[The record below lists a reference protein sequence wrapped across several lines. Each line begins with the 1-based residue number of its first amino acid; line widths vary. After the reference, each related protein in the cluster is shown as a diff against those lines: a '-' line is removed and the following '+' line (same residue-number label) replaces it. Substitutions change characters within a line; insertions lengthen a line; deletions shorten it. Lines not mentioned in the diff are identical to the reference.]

1 MVKCNKCGELKEN
14 NDYSTYY
21 HSTQKKQRTRKIC
34 KSCFNNQKVEYRL
47 RKKINIQ
54 MKEVPIKEI
63 IVPPVEDLTPQIEYK
78 VCAKCKKL
86 KPTYEYYAANRGR
99 YPGAIMAACK
109 ICHNSVKKKLYK
121 EKIENNG
128 GGLVVPR
135 FPNTYG
141 DELQKTNTFL
151 IMEAL
156 GWVFNDNGVWSK
168 EGIKDKDK
176 VWEFKQRPDYVKY
189 TGNNRPI
196 EYPKIRHKAYAR
208 IEEINDL
215 LQQGYPLRYVCK
227 EFGVA
232 KQTLHKMLN
241 EYGKEESNS

>member
-1 MVKCNKCGELKEN
+1 MIICSKCNELKEDN
-14 NDYSTYY
+14 NYSTYY

-47 RKKINIQ
+47 RKKISTQ
-54 MKEVPIKEI
+54 MIEE
-63 IVPPVEDLTPQIEYK
+63 PVEDITIEYK
-78 VCAKCKKL
+78 ECAKCKKL
-86 KPTYEYYAANRGR
+86 KPTSEYYAANRGR
-99 YPGAIMAACK
+99 YPGVIMSACK

-128 GGLVVPR
+128 GSFVVPR
-135 FPNTYG
+135 WPNTYA
-141 DELQKTNTFL
+141 DEFQKVNTFL
-151 IMEAL
+151 IMEAM

-168 EGIKDKDK
+168 DGIKDKDK
-176 VWEFKQRPDYVKY
+176 VWEFKQRPDYVRY
-189 TGNNRPI
+189 NGNNKPI

-208 IEEINDL
+208 IGEINDL
-215 LQQGYPLRYVCK
+215 LKQGYPLHYVCK

-232 KQTLHKMLN
+232 RQTLHKMLN